1 MPWNVIGNVMLVFHI
16 SKMLSQ
22 NIIDTLRTQIVKNIF
37 QPVNDFL
44 FIFTTKLLLIYVFMK
59 ALRLFQTIFK
69 MYNSNTFKQRK
80 RTFNM

>member
-1 MPWNVIGNVMLVFHI
+1 MIVFHI

-44 FIFTTKLLLIYVFMK
+44 FIFTTNLLLICVFMK
-59 ALRLFQTIFK
+59 ALHLFQTIFK

-80 RTFNM
+80 EHLICSK